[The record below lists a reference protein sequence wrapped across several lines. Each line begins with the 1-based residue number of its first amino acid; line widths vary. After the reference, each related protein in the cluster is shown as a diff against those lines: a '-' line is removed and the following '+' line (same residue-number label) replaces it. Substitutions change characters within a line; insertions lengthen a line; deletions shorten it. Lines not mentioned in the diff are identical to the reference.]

1 MCAMNTN
8 EKILLTAEDLAELL
22 GVSLRS
28 IWRRINDG
36 TVPKPVRIGRLV
48 RWHRQTIERW
58 LLGN

>member
-1 MCAMNTN
+1 MNTN
-8 EKILLTAEDLAELL
+8 EKTLLTAKDLAELL

-28 IWRRINDG
+28 VWRRISDG

-48 RWHRQTIERW
+48 RWHRQTIEQW